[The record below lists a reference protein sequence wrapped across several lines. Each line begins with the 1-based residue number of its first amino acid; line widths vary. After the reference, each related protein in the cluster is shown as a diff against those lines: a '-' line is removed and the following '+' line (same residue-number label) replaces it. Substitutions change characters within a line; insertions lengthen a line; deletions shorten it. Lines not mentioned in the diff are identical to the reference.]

1 MNFLRAILSW
11 VSLLSQPSRS
21 PLLVLPSFL
30 SVAVTARGC
39 SGGLEVSIEP
49 EEQGVA
55 LPPGVG
61 EESWLHGTPRGGKS
75 PL

>member
-1 MNFLRAILSW
+1 MNFPPQDKGDD
-11 VSLLSQPSRS
+11 V
-21 PLLVLPSFL
+21 VFL
-30 SVAVTARGC
+30 SVAVTARGF